1 MNDELREQL
10 ADVQHEIWA
19 HWMRYQFSQCR
30 RPAIADDGSLIIP
43 TDKVERWTRQMN
55 TPYSDLTDKEQGSD
69 RHQADKVL
77 AVVRADIA
85 AANARVQELESALA
99 VAGQRGWHKEALD
112 TLAVNMQQGQEID
125 QLRADLAAA
134 TGLTEKQVLEFVN
147 RADLYRI
154 NGIGS
159 EYADLL
165 EAAGVDTVAE
175 LAQRNADNLAEAL
188 KKVNDEKQK
197 VRNVPGAGEVAK
209 WIEQAKSLPRAVEY

>member
-1 MNDELREQL
+1 MNIQDIEGIGAVYAEKFQS
-10 ADVQHEIWA
+10 AGVQTT
-19 HWMRYQFSQCR
+19 
-30 RPAIADDGSLIIP
+30 DDLLQKGGSA
-43 TDKVERWTRQMN
+43 K
-55 TPYSDLTDKEQGSD
+55 G
-69 RHQADKVL
+69 
-77 AVVRADIA
+77 
-85 AANARVQELESALA
+85 
-99 VAGQRGWHKEALD
+99 
-112 TLAVNMQQGQEID
+112 
-125 QLRADLAAA
+125 RADLAAA